1 MSWFTNF
8 LTSSIGKKLIMSL
21 TGLFLILFLKVHLL
35 GNLQL
40 LKDDGGEAFN
50 TYAHF
55 MAHNPLIKF
64 ISYGNYFFILLH
76 FMLGMYLWRKNREA
90 KGQKYAVANHRDTT
104 WSSRNMAILG
114 ILVLAFLFLHMG
126 DFWYKM
132 KFGSTDL
139 VMVGDMEVKDLYS
152 KVYASFKE
160 AWIVVAYLIGLTAL
174 AFHLYHGFSS
184 AFQTLGL
191 NHSKYTPVIQFL
203 GTAFS
208 ILVPL
213 AYAIIPLVFY
223 FTK

>member
-40 LKDDGGEAFN
+40 LKDDGGQAFN
-50 TYAHF
+50 LYAHF
-55 MAHNPLIKF
+55 MAHNPMIKF
-64 ISYGNYFFILLH
+64 IAYGNYFFILLH
-76 FMLGMYLWRKNREA
+76 FVLGLYLWRKNREA
-90 KGQKYAVANHRDTT
+90 KGQAYAVSKPRDTS

-114 ILVLAFLFLHMG
+114 ILVLAFLLLHMG
-126 DFWYKM
+126 DFWWKM

-139 VMVGDMEVKDLYS
+139 VMVGDTEVKDLYS
-152 KVYASFKE
+152 KVYASFKVT
-160 AWIVVAYLIGLTAL
+160 WIVAAYLIGLLAL
-174 AFHLYHGFSS
+174 AFHLYHGFAS

-191 NHSKYTPVIQFL
+191 NHSKYTPVIKFL